1 MKKFVIYTDGG
12 ARGNPGKSAIGVYFS
27 NLDKTYSEFIGE
39 GTNNIA
45 EYKAVIFA
53 LQKAKSILGKDKAK
67 NTEIEIRSD
76 SELLVN
82 QLNGKY
88 KIKEENLK
96 LLFVDIW
103 NLMQDFKKVS
113 FTYVPREENKIADA
127 ILNET
132 LDQLEK

>member
-27 NLDKTYSEFIGE
+27 NLYKTYSEFIGE

-76 SELLVN
+76 SKLLVN

-103 NLMQDFKKVS
+103 NLMQDFKSVK
-113 FTYVPREENKIADA
+113 FKHINREENKIADA

>member
-88 KIKEENLK
+88 KIKEEKLK

-103 NLMQDFKKVS
+103 NLMQDFKSVK
-113 FTYVPREENKIADA
+113 FKHINREENKIADA
-127 ILNET
+127 ILNQT
-132 LDQLEK
+132 LDKLEK